1 MGKFATRRVL
11 KSLLSRAGVSLY
23 RHQLDGASYQQY
35 AGGDVVN
42 GYLGR
47 RISMSELKYEMQKS
61 LIFSLKY
68 GEQKTAQYNDGTTI
82 ICYSEPQA
90 PLPLSLPVCDA
101 YGLIYTLGDIEY
113 DEQLQNWINSE
124 RQLKEDLTG
133 KKYNL

>member
-11 KSLLSRAGVSLY
+11 KSLLFRAGVSLY
-23 RHQLDGASYQQY
+23 RHQLDGASYQYY
-35 AGGDVVN
+35 AGGYVVN

-47 RISMSELKYEMQKS
+47 SFSMSELKYEMQKG
-61 LIFSLKY
+61 LIFLLKY

-90 PLPLSLPVCDA
+90 PLPLSHPVCDA

-113 DEQLQNWINSE
+113 DEQLQDRINFS
-124 RQLKEDLTG
+124 RQHEKSFTG
-133 KKYNL
+133 KRKV

>member
-11 KSLLSRAGVSLY
+11 KSLLFRAGVSLY
-23 RHQLDGASYQQY
+23 RHQLDGASYQYY
-35 AGGDVVN
+35 AGGYVVN

-47 RISMSELKYEMQKS
+47 SFSMSELKYEMQKG
-61 LIFSLKY
+61 LIFLLKY

-90 PLPLSLPVCDA
+90 PLPLSHPVCDA

-113 DEQLQNWINSE
+113 DEQLQDWINFS
-124 RQLKEDLTG
+124 RQHEKSFTG
-133 KKYNL
+133 KRKV

>member
-23 RHQLDGASYQQY
+23 RHQLDGASYQYY
-35 AGGDVVN
+35 AGGYVVN

-47 RISMSELKYEMQKS
+47 RYSMSELKYEMQKA

-68 GEQKTAQYNDGTTI
+68 GEQKTVQYNDGTTI
-82 ICYSEPQA
+82 ISYSEPKV
-90 PLPLSLPVCDA
+90 PLPLSHPVCDA
-101 YGLIYTLGDIEY
+101 YGFIYTLGDIEY

-124 RQLKEDLTG
+124 RQLKECLTG
-133 KKYNL
+133 KSKV

>member
-23 RHQLDGASYQQY
+23 RHQLDGASYQYY
-35 AGGDVVN
+35 AGGYVVN

-47 RISMSELKYEMQKS
+47 SFSMSELKYEMQKG
-61 LIFSLKY
+61 LIFLLKY

-90 PLPLSLPVCDA
+90 PLPLSHPVCDA

-113 DEQLQNWINSE
+113 DEQLQDWINFS
-124 RQLKEDLTG
+124 RQHEKSFTG
-133 KKYNL
+133 KRKV

>member
-11 KSLLSRAGVSLY
+11 KSLLSRAQLILH
-23 RHQLDGASYQQY
+23 RHQLDGASYQYY
-35 AGGDVVN
+35 AGGYVVN

-47 RISMSELKYEMQKS
+47 SFSMSELKYEMQKG
-61 LIFSLKY
+61 LIFLLKY

-90 PLPLSLPVCDA
+90 PLPLSHPVCDA

-113 DEQLQNWINSE
+113 DEQLQDWINFS
-124 RQLKEDLTG
+124 RQHEKSFTG
-133 KKYNL
+133 KRKV